1 MKNINDYKKRFYN
14 LMESTM
20 GDSKPLIKEDPD
32 PTDVNPKITAALQ
45 ANVATVYN
53 TSLNQYYTKNPNK
66 KPNPVPTFS
75 VRKTTGYKDA
85 NGELQAVW
93 KPYFG
98 ETELNVDGL
107 RLNAI
112 YDYQFKAVPTM
123 KNAINT
129 FIIDPIMRKM
139 VSIDGATRV
148 NTTPSNNTFNAITA
162 IINQVNPT
170 RPQ

>member
-1 MKNINDYKKRFYN
+1 MTNINDYKKRFYN

-20 GDSKPLIKEDPD
+20 GDSKPLIKEGPD
-32 PTDVNPKITAALQ
+32 PTDVNPKITTALQ
-45 ANVATVYN
+45 GVATFYN
-53 TSLNQYYTKNPNK
+53 NSLNQYYTKNPNK
-66 KPNPVPTFS
+66 KPNPVTTFS
-75 VRKTTGYKDA
+75 VKKTTGYKDA
-85 NGELQAVW
+85 NGELEAVW

-98 ETELNVDGL
+98 DTELNVDGL

-123 KNAINT
+123 KNAVNT

-148 NTTPSNNTFNAITA
+148 NTTPSNTAVTAITN
-162 IINQVNPT
+162 ILKQVNPT
-170 RPQ
+170 RP

>member
-14 LMESTM
+14 LMESTI

-32 PTDVNPKITAALQ
+32 PTDVNPKITTALQ
-45 ANVATVYN
+45 DNVATFYN
-53 TSLNQYYTKNPNK
+53 NSLNQYYTKNPNK
-66 KPNPVPTFS
+66 PKIYFS
-75 VRKTTGYKDA
+75 VKKTTGYKDA
-85 NGELQAVW
+85 NGELEAVW

-148 NTTPSNNTFNAITA
+148 NTTPSMNTFNAITA
-162 IINQVNPT
+162 IIKQVNPT